1 MPLLGPEGRK
11 QLRQLGRLSTI
22 GIEIAISIVVGILG
36 GRWLDS
42 KLDTE
47 PFLTVL
53 GMTFGVVAGFR
64 SLYRTTR
71 QEQKRLKDDDE

>member
-11 QLRQLGRLSTI
+11 QLRQVGRLSTI
-22 GIEIAISIVVGILG
+22 GIEIALSIVFGILG
-36 GRWLDS
+36 GRWLDG
-42 KLDTE
+42 KLNTA

-53 GMTFGVVAGFR
+53 GMALGVAAGFR

-71 QEQKRLKDDDE
+71 QEQKRLKDDE

>member
-22 GIEIAISIVVGILG
+22 GIEIALSVVVGLVG
-36 GRWLDS
+36 GRWLDG
-42 KLDTE
+42 KLNTD

-53 GMTFGVVAGFR
+53 GMVLGVAAGFW

-71 QEQKRLKDDDE
+71 QEQKRLKDDE

>member
-1 MPLLGPEGRK
+1 MPLIGPEGRK

-22 GIEIAISIVVGILG
+22 GIEIALSVVFGILG

-42 KLDTE
+42 KLNTS
-47 PFLTVL
+47 PYLTVL
-53 GMTFGVVAGFR
+53 GMVLGVAAGFR

-71 QEQKRLKDDDE
+71 QEQKRLKDDE

>member
-1 MPLLGPEGRK
+1 MPLIGPEGRK

-22 GIEIAISIVVGILG
+22 GIEIALSIVFGILG
-36 GRWLDS
+36 GRWLDG
-42 KLDTE
+42 KFNTT

-53 GMTFGVVAGFR
+53 GMALGVVAGFR

-71 QEQKRLKDDDE
+71 QEQKRLKDDE

>member
-1 MPLLGPEGRK
+1 MPLIGPEGRK

-22 GIEIAISIVVGILG
+22 GIEIALSIVFGILG
-36 GRWLDS
+36 GHWLDG
-42 KLDTE
+42 KLNTA

-53 GMTFGVVAGFR
+53 GMALGVAAGFR

-71 QEQKRLKDDDE
+71 QEQKRLKDDE

>member
-1 MPLLGPEGRK
+1 MPLIGPEGRK
-11 QLRQLGRLSTI
+11 QLRQLGRLSAI
-22 GIEIAISIVVGILG
+22 GIEIALSVVVGLIG
-36 GRWLDS
+36 GRWLDN
-42 KLDTE
+42 KLNTE

-53 GMTFGVVAGFR
+53 GMVLGVAAGFR